1 MNITESNKVTVAI
14 NTIVQGLTAL
24 SAALEEAA
32 WERFEDHAGMPGM
45 RPVTA
50 LRLAQPALVEDTT
63 ERDEA
68 HEQTASPPAPAPV
81 SEPAPEQVS
90 LEQVR
95 AVLAKLSQ
103 AGHTAK
109 VRELIQAAGA
119 DKLSNVPAEKYGWLL
134 GQAEAIGDA

>member
-32 WERFEDHAGMPGM
+32 WERFEDHAGMPGV
-45 RPVTA
+45 RPVAA
-50 LRLAQPALVEDTT
+50 LRLAQPALVEATT
-63 ERDEA
+63 EPGQELK
-68 HEQTASPPAPAPV
+68 QTDSQPAPV
-81 SEPAPEQVS
+81 SEPVPEQVS

-103 AGHTAK
+103 AGHTVK
-109 VRELIQAAGA
+109 VRELIQATGA

>member
-32 WERFEDHAGMPGM
+32 WERFEDHAGMPGV
-45 RPVTA
+45 RPVSA
-50 LRLAQPALVEDTT
+50 LRLAQPALVEATT
-63 ERDEA
+63 EP
-68 HEQTASPPAPAPV
+68 EQELKQTESQPASV

-119 DKLSNVPAEKYGWLL
+119 DKLSNVPADKYAWLL